1 MDEAAALQLKPEEVS
16 SGILSIME
24 KCGIAPEGISDPRAK
39 AELSKLLGE
48 AAKFIY
54 ENADA
59 ETSASLERPV
69 RESAPRGYQ
78 PYGGSAASQADSESR
93 LRAALDAINSGSGSK
108 TASRDAQEALMP
120 RSARSTH

>member
-69 RESAPRGYQ
+69 GKALPADTSPTADQPRRRPTVSQGSAPPSTRLTAG
-78 PYGGSAASQADSESR
+78 AAAKPR
-93 LRAALDAINSGSGSK
+93 PGMLR
-108 TASRDAQEALMP
+108 EALMP